1 MISLNLLIYYVYK
14 MMSQKLETHKVPGE
28 DSSCP
33 TYFRVQRQLIYLYA
47 RIFNHR
53 GWWEDMLREL
63 LSGKWMDWNRMD
75 SFNQFFHSRF
85 TMFRWLFYT
94 FTKILFKIIKIIP
107 TNLPQKCL
115 GWVGLWKTQIFRMFT
130 KFLNYKIVE

>member
-94 FTKILFKIIKIIP
+94 FTKILFKII
-107 TNLPQKCL
+107 NPQIYRKNALGELVSEKHKFFECL
-115 GWVGLWKTQIFRMFT
+115 LSFLTT
-130 KFLNYKIVE
+130 K